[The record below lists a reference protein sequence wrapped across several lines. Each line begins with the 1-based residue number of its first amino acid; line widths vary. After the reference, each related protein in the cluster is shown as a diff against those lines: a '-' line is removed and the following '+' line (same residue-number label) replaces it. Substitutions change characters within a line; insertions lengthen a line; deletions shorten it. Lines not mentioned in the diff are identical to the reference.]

1 MSRYEY
7 LNSWN
12 ICSYLSSSQSNYF
25 RQNRILLKL
34 FGTRLFSA
42 CIWHY
47 NGKWPEICQDH
58 FWASPGLHPIQRM
71 TMQMTW
77 TCWFTKE
84 MNFFVWVQL
93 VKCQSSKNFL
103 FFPKCAS
110 IINLFKTHSLSEPQ
124 PWLGFWSRKL
134 APYSNASLRETLL
147 LLIFE
152 LKRKIYCRRLQI
164 SLRCTEKFER
174 FISWDSSSE
183 MRQRLNI
190 QIELVM
196 RRHPYKTTVT
206 KYLRKA
212 GEKISFQRRKD
223 QKMTQNFMD

>member
-84 MNFFVWVQL
+84 MHFFVWVQL
-93 VKCQSSKNFL
+93 IKCQSSKNFL
-103 FFPKCAS
+103 FFPKCTS
-110 IINLFKTHSLSEPQ
+110 IRNLFKTYSLSEPQ
-124 PWLGFWSRKL
+124 PIENLLHTLTHHFQWQWHWVKHSYCSSLNWRENFTAAACTSLSLVYWKIREIAPWSDDQNPL
-134 APYSNASLRETLL
+134 CLLRQLLRYATKAQQTDKIRDEEATLQ
-147 LLIFE
+147 
-152 LKRKIYCRRLQI
+152 YDCRQV
-164 SLRCTEKFER
+164 
-174 FISWDSSSE
+174 SE
-183 MRQRLNI
+183 GSRGKNSF
-190 QIELVM
+190 
-196 RRHPYKTTVT
+196 PKT
-206 KYLRKA
+206 
-212 GEKISFQRRKD
+212 
-223 QKMTQNFMD
+223 

>member
-1 MSRYEY
+1 MGSD
-7 LNSWN
+7 
-12 ICSYLSSSQSNYF
+12 
-25 RQNRILLKL
+25 LKSVR
-34 FGTRLFSA
+34 T
-42 CIWHY
+42 I
-47 NGKWPEICQDH
+47 
-58 FWASPGLHPIQRM
+58 WASQGLHPIQRM
-71 TMQMTW
+71 TMQMIW

-84 MNFFVWVQL
+84 MHNAYVCMGTTYKMSIMQQL
-93 VKCQSSKNFL
+93 PSIFLKCISFR
-103 FFPKCAS
+103 
-110 IINLFKTHSLSEPQ
+110 NLLKTHSLSEPQ

-134 APYSNASLRETLL
+134 APYSNASLRETFL

-196 RRHPYKTTVT
+196 RRHPYKTTVA

-212 GEKISFQRRKD
+212 GEKYLSKDVKIRRWHRISWIKCFR
-223 QKMTQNFMD
+223 

>member
-1 MSRYEY
+1 MGTKYKMSIKQQLPSIFLKCISIR
-7 LNSWN
+7 N
-12 ICSYLSSSQSNYF
+12 
-25 RQNRILLKL
+25 LLY
-34 FGTRLFSA
+34 T
-42 CIWHY
+42 
-47 NGKWPEICQDH
+47 P
-58 FWASPGLHPIQRM
+58 
-71 TMQMTW
+71 
-77 TCWFTKE
+77 
-84 MNFFVWVQL
+84 
-93 VKCQSSKNFL
+93 
-103 FFPKCAS
+103 
-110 IINLFKTHSLSEPQ
+110 SLSEPQ

-134 APYSNASLRETLL
+134 APYSNASLRETFL

-196 RRHPYKTTVT
+196 RRHPYKTTVA

-223 QKMTQNFMD
+223 QKMTQNFMFQIGIKFCIFLLVQSWLRIQDPL

>member
-84 MNFFVWVQL
+84 MHFFVWVQL

-110 IINLFKTHSLSEPQ
+110 IINLFKTYSLSEPQ
-124 PWLGFWSRKL
+124 PWLGFWNWKL
-134 APYSNASLRETLL
+134 APYSNASFSMTMTL
-147 LLIFE
+147 
-152 LKRKIYCRRLQI
+152 
-164 SLRCTEKFER
+164 S
-174 FISWDSSSE
+174 
-183 MRQRLNI
+183 
-190 QIELVM
+190 
-196 RRHPYKTTVT
+196 
-206 KYLRKA
+206 
-212 GEKISFQRRKD
+212 
-223 QKMTQNFMD
+223 